1 MRLLVGGRLA
11 RGAPAAHLPVRG
23 RESRRGATRRAAT
36 DGPGQAGQARR
47 VQPQP
52 RRDQPA
58 GVLGR
63 RDGCHLLYNKFAAT
77 TLRSLEAKA
86 AFYFRALR
94 STSLEASRVALIGLR
109 AVALDIDKQ
118 LASGS
123 QALGRGLRGK
133 HNQAMRPRRVGG
145 GVVVGVKTRLT
156 SSYCWPPRC
165 APRCRALG
173 VAPRQLRAPEFVTT
187 VPRNPNPG

>member
-109 AVALDIDKQ
+109 AVALDIDNSPAVPK
-118 LASGS
+118 LSDAAFG
-123 QALGRGLRGK
+123 ANTIKLCDRGEW
-133 HNQAMRPRRVGG
+133 G
-145 GVVVGVKTRLT
+145 GVLWSCACETRLT
-156 SSYCWPPRC
+156 S
-165 APRCRALG
+165 
-173 VAPRQLRAPEFVTT
+173 
-187 VPRNPNPG
+187 